1 MNIGLRKAALL
12 SSLIVAGAC
21 TVLYA
26 GASAAQ
32 ITGKAAKAPD
42 TPFCA
47 FVKKVIAAAPGEFAG
62 LKGEEAELGKKNHDM
77 FKGTLTP
84 GADSECR
91 LHTRRGEHLE
101 LKPLYSCQLGPAR
114 TLDDAKPVYEKAA
127 AELRAGFPKWKFE
140 EKKEGDESKREESWT
155 LSTEQAGFTVE
166 LNLFDWGNLGDLL
179 SGKPSGKPGV
189 LVTLAVTDTAPVP
202 EKPKSAAAQEMTAN
216 LPICKFIEK
225 VLAAQAN
232 EYAAIR
238 SAKAEESSGSYEGK
252 LRPDAQATCKV
263 FPSKSSN
270 NKHALYSCELRRT
283 KTMAEI
289 KPEYERLKTELQACY
304 SNLKFTE
311 NINDSVE
318 THDEIWY
325 LSGKN
330 SQLQIMLNARDDRY
344 LVDSEPEKVD
354 EKTKQAPALLTLS
367 IRVLE

>member
-12 SSLIVAGAC
+12 SSLIVAGVGM
-21 TVLYA
+21 VLYA

-32 ITGKAAKAPD
+32 TAGAAAE
-42 TPFCA
+42 TPLCA
-47 FVKKVIAAAPGEFAG
+47 FVKKAIAAAPDEFNA
-62 LKGEEAELGKKNHDM
+62 LKGEEDSTLGKDNHDM

-84 GADSECR
+84 DADSKCT
-91 LHTRRGEHLE
+91 LYARRGKNME
-101 LKPLYSCQLGPAR
+101 LTPDYSCQLGPSL
-114 TLDDAKPVYEKAA
+114 TLQDAKPVYEKAA
-127 AELRAGFPKWKFE
+127 AELRAAFPKWKFE
-140 EKKEGDESKREESWT
+140 EKREGDESKREESWT
-155 LSTEQAGFTVE
+155 LTAKQPGFTVE
-166 LNLFDWGNLGDLL
+166 LNLADWGLLADLL
-179 SGKPSGKPGV
+179 SGKPSGQPGV
-189 LVTLAVTDTAPVP
+189 MVNLKVTDTLPEK

-225 VLAAQAN
+225 VRAAQQHD
-232 EYAAIR
+232 YAAIR
-238 SAKAEESSGSYEGK
+238 SAKPAEASGAYAGT
-252 LRPDAQATCKV
+252 LRPDAQSTCRIY
-263 FPSKSSN
+263 PPKSAGN
-270 NKHALYSCELRRT
+270 RQAFYSCEMRRT

-304 SNLKFTE
+304 SNLKFDE
-311 NINDSVE
+311 DINDSVE

-325 LSGKN
+325 FSGKN